1 MCPHAPLEWQRK
13 GSIMTTT
20 QDAPA
25 NGYRIVGTRPVR
37 PDGVD
42 KVTGRAEYGVD
53 ARPVGTLYARVKRS
67 THAHARIKSIDTSKA
82 LAMPGVHAV
91 LTAADFPHMEHRV
104 IPTIRGPIPIEW
116 TLEAVIASEK
126 VLYKGQPIAAVA
138 ANDPHLAEDAME
150 AIEVEYEVL
159 PAVMNIEF
167 ALSPE
172 APLLHDPAI
181 SADVPGLFEPIDGRQ
196 TNRARHLEM
205 KLGDVEQGFAESD
218 VVIER
223 EFSTASAHQ
232 GYIEPHTAT
241 ALWNEDGH
249 VTIWTST
256 QGAFGV
262 REAVAPLLGLPTSK
276 VKVVPMEIGGG
287 FGGKLVVYLEPIVA
301 LLSKKTGRP
310 VHSSMS
316 RTEVFEASG
325 PTSASLTRV
334 KMGAKRDGTLVA
346 AEVHLA
352 YESGAFP
359 GAPVPGGAR
368 TALAPYD
375 LPNHYIEGYEV
386 VVNKPKV
393 AAYRAPGAP
402 QAAFAVESVLDE
414 IAEQL
419 GIDPIDIR
427 TKNASKQ
434 GTRRSEGVPH
444 GNIATEEVLK
454 AAQNSPH
461 YRSELHGP
469 HVGRGVAS
477 GYWFNGGNDSAAYAT
492 VNDDGT
498 VTLITGSVDIGGQRA
513 SLAMQFAETMGINYE
528 DINSFVGNTESIG
541 FTANTGGSRTTF
553 ATGWAVYEAGQ
564 DIKRQFVQR
573 AATMWSVD
581 PSAVTYD
588 DDGVVRG
595 PEGKALT
602 FKEMA
607 KQLGSAGAQ
616 VQGRAAVKP
625 GGVGASLSTHICDVE
640 VDVDTG
646 KVTILRYTAVQD
658 VGQAVHP
665 SYTEGQIQGGAVQGI
680 GQALHEEYVYGR
692 DGNMLNAS
700 FLDYRMPVANDLPEI
715 ETILVESP
723 NPGHPYGVRGV
734 GEVPIVP
741 PLAAVANAIY
751 DAIGIRV
758 RHLPASPKVI
768 LEELLARDGK

>member
-1 MCPHAPLEWQRK
+1 
-13 GSIMTTT
+13 MTTT
-20 QDAPA
+20 QDAPSE
-25 NGYRIVGTRPVR
+25 YRIVGTRPVR

-53 ARPVGTLYARVKRS
+53 ARPAGTLYARVKRS
-67 THAHARIKSIDTSKA
+67 PHAHARIIRIDASKA

-91 LTAADFPHMEHRV
+91 VTAADFPA
-104 IPTIRGPIPIEW
+104 IPHSIVHTNRGPVPIEW
-116 TLEAVIASEK
+116 GRETLIASEK
-126 VLYKGQPIAAVA
+126 VLFKGQPVAAIAAS
-138 ANDPHLAEDAME
+138 DPHLAEDAME

-159 PAVMNIEF
+159 PALMSLDE
-167 ALSPE
+167 AMAPG
-172 APLLHDPAI
+172 APLLHDPAFT
-181 SADVPGLFEPIDGRQ
+181 ADIPGLFDPVDGRA
-196 TNRARHLEM
+196 TNRARWMEV
-205 KLGDVEQGFAESD
+205 KLGDIAQGFAESD

-223 EFSTASAHQ
+223 EFSTSTAHQ

-241 ALWNEDGH
+241 ALWNHDGH
-249 VTIWTST
+249 LTIWTST

-262 REAVAPLLGLPTSK
+262 RDSLAPILGLPVSK
-276 VKVVPMEIGGG
+276 VKVVPLEIGGG
-287 FGGKLVVYLEPIVA
+287 FGGKLVYYLEPLVA
-301 LLSKKTGRP
+301 LLSKKTGKP
-310 VHSSMS
+310 VHSTMS

-325 PTSASLTRV
+325 PTSASKTRV
-334 KMGAKRDGTLVA
+334 KIGAKRDGTLVA
-346 AEVHLA
+346 GEVHLA

-375 LPNHYIEGYEV
+375 LPHHYVEGYEV
-386 VVNKPKV
+386 VLNKPKV

-414 IAEQL
+414 LAEQL
-419 GIDPIDIR
+419 GIDPIELRI
-427 TKNASKQ
+427 KNASKQ
-434 GTRRSEGVPH
+434 GTKRSEGVPH
-444 GNIATEEVLK
+444 GSVATEQVLR

-461 YRSELHGP
+461 YRSELQGP

-477 GYWFNGGNDSAAYAT
+477 GFWFNGGNDSSAYGT
-492 VNDDGT
+492 LNSDGT
-498 VTLITGSVDIGGQRA
+498 VTLVTGSVDIGGQRA
-513 SLAMQFAETMGINYE
+513 SLAMQFAETMGMRYE
-528 DINSFVGNTESIG
+528 DVGSFVGDTESIG

-553 ATGWAVYEAGQ
+553 ATGWAVYEVAE
-564 DIKRQFVQR
+564 DIKRQLVRR
-573 AATMWSVD
+573 AAQIWSVD
-581 PSAVTYD
+581 ASDVGYD
-588 DDGVVRG
+588 QDGVVRG
-595 PEGKALT
+595 PEGKSFTLKEIAKAL
-602 FKEMA
+602 
-607 KQLGSAGAQ
+607 SASGAQ
-616 VQGRAAVKP
+616 IQGHASVKP
-625 GGVGASLSTHICDVE
+625 GGVGAALSTHICDVE
-640 VDVDTG
+640 VDPDTG

-658 VGQAVHP
+658 VGTAIHP
-665 SYTEGQIQGGAVQGI
+665 SYAEGQIQGGAVQGI
-680 GQALHEEYVYGR
+680 GQALNEEYVYSR

-741 PLAAVANAIY
+741 PHAAVANAIY